1 MGQSYCL
8 VQLFPDVTQQNSHE
22 MVPTNAVVVVVEGT
36 PENPKI
42 DEFQNRDGDAM
53 LH

>member
-1 MGQSYCL
+1 MRDN
-8 VQLFPDVTQQNSHE
+8 DV
-22 MVPTNAVVVVVEGT
+22 VVVVVEGT

-53 LH
+53 LHCKVLMVTSPKLM